1 MMRVDIKRT
10 KIYKEF
16 DKETNGKYFN
26 TKNHAVIEKVDSL
39 YYNVFLSE
47 DTNDNNKIDSLFSE
61 IDILRETFKETKEEQ
76 FYKDLEVKLGGYSI
90 YSYRLSC
97 SDLYDIFISNYLP
110 NKKTARVVI
119 QLRSFGLW
127 VHGVDDMLELS
138 FNKLK
143 EIFKDYDISI
153 DRTLENRFD
162 YCYHTN
168 MIQNSKNY
176 FSDDKLLKHCVSTMN
191 IYSKVGNARLNNN
204 TDNRNLTVDYFSLG
218 NRTSNNVFIRIYDK
232 TREVVEMGYKSFFI
246 EYWYKNRMISFYDK
260 YCIEIAYKKKNYD
273 ALHLA
278 RLHFYLDYGTNTGIK
293 NKIINLISDSNSR
306 YKDFK
311 QLADNIMPSI
321 TIVNNIEFETKRN
334 FYRFSDKQID
344 GVLETNC
351 TNELRRVYKIYH
363 NRDIFLKYLTSK
375 TLCFVKEIG
384 SNDFMDWWKRIA
396 NKKLSNCNKTN
407 TDIIREY
414 SKEIDLDASLT
425 RTINSIGTTSIYKG
439 NKYTSLTEDIG
450 SMIGMLNDN
459 DIYNEDNKIALVNS
473 KTGEIINYVDEKKE
487 KKYFDF
493 KQKKYSH
500 LKNRLPSTLHEPQES
515 SINQ

>member
-16 DKETNGKYFN
+16 DKKTNEKYFN
-26 TKNHAVIEKVDSL
+26 TKNNAILENVDSL
-39 YYNVFLSE
+39 YYNIFVSDDSNENE
-47 DTNDNNKIDSLFSE
+47 DIKPLLEE
-61 IDILRETFKETKEEQ
+61 IETLKRLTKETKETHK
-76 FYKDLEVKLGGYSI
+76 YRDLDVKLGI
-90 YSYRLSC
+90 YAIYNYRLSC
-97 SDLYDIFISNYLP
+97 PDLYDIFISDYLP
-110 NKKTARVVI
+110 NKKTARVIV

-127 VHGVDDMLELS
+127 LHGVDKLLDMTLEKVKSILDEFDLS
-138 FNKLK
+138 V
-143 EIFKDYDISI
+143 SH
-153 DRTLENRFD
+153 TLENRFD
-162 YCYHTN
+162 YAYHTN
-168 MIQNSKNY
+168 MIQNPYKF
-176 FSDDKLLKHCVSTMN
+176 FSDDKLKKHLDTTMN
-191 IYSKVGNARLNNN
+191 TYSKVGDINSNDGII
-204 TDNRNLTVDYFSLG
+204 TIDYFSLG
-218 NRTSNNVFIRIYDK
+218 HRNSNNIFIRIYNK
-232 TREVVEMGYKSFFI
+232 TREVIEMGYKSFFI

-278 RLHFYLDYGTNTGIK
+278 RLHFYLDYGTDRSVKNT
-293 NKIINLISDSNSR
+293 IINLISDTNSR

-311 QLADNIMPSI
+311 QLADSIMPSI

-334 FYRFSDKQID
+334 FYRFSDKQIEC
-344 GVLETNC
+344 VLDTDC

-363 NRDIFLKYLTSK
+363 NRDVFLEYLTSK
-375 TLCFVKEIG
+375 TLSFIKDR
-384 SNDFMDWWKRIA
+384 NTKDLQPWWRRIY
-396 NKKLSNCNKTN
+396 NKKLSNCRRTN

-425 RTINSIGTTSIYKG
+425 RTINSIGTTSVYKG
-439 NKYTSLTEDIG
+439 NKDTSLTEDIG

-500 LKNRLPSTLHEPQES
+500 LKNRLPLTFPKPQEF